1 MGSPSSI
8 SISTRSDV
16 SLPGYVK
23 SSGSNNGNLFSGSDS
38 GKDTNAATTEA
49 AKENPVKKKQTEVNA
64 LNLAEELAAVESL
77 SEEEVV
83 NEECIHEKHVDK
95 STPVLVEEPAE

>member
-1 MGSPSSI
+1 M
-8 SISTRSDV
+8 
-16 SLPGYVK
+16 
-23 SSGSNNGNLFSGSDS
+23 
-38 GKDTNAATTEA
+38 
-49 AKENPVKKKQTEVNA
+49 NA

-95 STPVLVEEPAE
+95 STPVLVEEPAEQGEWISHMQGRGHGDVSNNSVA